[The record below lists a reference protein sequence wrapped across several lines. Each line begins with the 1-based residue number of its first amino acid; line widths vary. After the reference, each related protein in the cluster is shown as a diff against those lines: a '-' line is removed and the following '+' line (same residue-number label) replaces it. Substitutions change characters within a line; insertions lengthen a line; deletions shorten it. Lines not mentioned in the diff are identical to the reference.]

1 MAIVVEL
8 ATAPARSIHTK
19 PRGPAWRPTRRLG
32 VSENDWREIEEVS
45 WWQTLFHIKNGGPTG
60 LIGPDWF
67 GLSKLNDAYCV
78 TARFI
83 FAEIKWCTSW
93 TEIKWCYSA
102 FKLYCDVIVMNSK
115 QCACYSYFNLQERII
130 DDQIRCKHAAS
141 YYFSKWYAEGR
152 GRNGMLSSHSVR
164 ALMHGWLRPARSVRW
179 MDWMTLLPFG
189 VSVLAWGVSFVFPRR
204 NASRRCIVPGYMCFL
219 FGLEAKTKRLGR
231 PAFCN
236 RYACC
241 RHRRSASFRNWD
253 VRCSS
258 QFLDSQLNK
267 SLNFIPTSTLIPQLS
282 NRLCFNSSRFS
293 CIVGSKHIHD
303 MSAAGILD
311 EFKN

>member
-1 MAIVVEL
+1 
-8 ATAPARSIHTK
+8 
-19 PRGPAWRPTRRLG
+19 
-32 VSENDWREIEEVS
+32 
-45 WWQTLFHIKNGGPTG
+45 
-60 LIGPDWF
+60 
-67 GLSKLNDAYCV
+67 
-78 TARFI
+78 
-83 FAEIKWCTSW
+83 
-93 TEIKWCYSA
+93 
-102 FKLYCDVIVMNSK
+102 
-115 QCACYSYFNLQERII
+115 
-130 DDQIRCKHAAS
+130 
-141 YYFSKWYAEGR
+141 
-152 GRNGMLSSHSVR
+152 MLSSHSVR

-179 MDWMTLLPFG
+179 IDWMTFASVWCVG
-189 VSVLAWGVSFVFPRR
+189 VGLGVGVVPVNCVSFVFPRR

-241 RHRRSASFRNWD
+241 RHRRSASFRNWN

-267 SLNFIPTSTLIPQLS
+267 SLDFIPTSTLIPQLS

>member
-1 MAIVVEL
+1 
-8 ATAPARSIHTK
+8 
-19 PRGPAWRPTRRLG
+19 
-32 VSENDWREIEEVS
+32 
-45 WWQTLFHIKNGGPTG
+45 
-60 LIGPDWF
+60 
-67 GLSKLNDAYCV
+67 
-78 TARFI
+78 
-83 FAEIKWCTSW
+83 
-93 TEIKWCYSA
+93 
-102 FKLYCDVIVMNSK
+102 
-115 QCACYSYFNLQERII
+115 
-130 DDQIRCKHAAS
+130 
-141 YYFSKWYAEGR
+141 
-152 GRNGMLSSHSVR
+152 MLSSHSVR

-189 VSVLAWGVSFVFPRR
+189 VSVLAWGWASCQSTAYLSSFLDEMLAAD
-204 NASRRCIVPGYMCFL
+204 ASYQDMCFL

-241 RHRRSASFRNWD
+241 RHRRSASFRNWN

-267 SLNFIPTSTLIPQLS
+267 SLDFIPTSTLIPQLS